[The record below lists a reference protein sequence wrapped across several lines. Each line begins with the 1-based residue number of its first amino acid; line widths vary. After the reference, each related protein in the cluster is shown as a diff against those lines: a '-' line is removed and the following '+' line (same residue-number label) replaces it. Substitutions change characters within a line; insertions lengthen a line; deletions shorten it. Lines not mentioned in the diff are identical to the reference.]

1 MKRPSIDRR
10 PRSAAPGRPPA
21 IDRPSGIPRAVRRE
35 TFSKLFLPRFFLGGG
50 VSTLRLFVEAFLVS
64 VCVCVCVCVCCLF
77 VFYRRKEGKVGAF
90 TWFCFVKVDF
100 STTTTTTT
108 TTVDSRVRLYADL
121 PIRHRFDGRF
131 SFFVLVFGL
140 VAPSR

>member
-50 VSTLRLFVEAFLVS
+50 GVSTLRLFVEAFLVS
-64 VCVCVCVCVCCLF
+64 VCVCVCVCV
-77 VFYRRKEGKVGAF
+77 A
-90 TWFCFVKVDF
+90 
-100 STTTTTTT
+100 
-108 TTVDSRVRLYADL
+108 
-121 PIRHRFDGRF
+121 F
-131 SFFVLVFGL
+131 SFFTGGKREKLG
-140 VAPSR
+140 PSLGFVS